1 MASAPSKRQRLREAG
16 TLNAHPE
23 RVLAPRFQHSPF
35 YDPADLLQV
44 RYELIRDVRQDAR
57 GRAQAAHDFGL
68 SRHTLHR
75 LERLFEADG
84 LVGLVPRQRGPRGPH
99 KITAEIL
106 RFVDE
111 WRAGHGPAG
120 ATILVREIEARFGLS
135 IHRVSLDQA
144 LARREKKRLPGG
156 RP

>member
-57 GRAQAAHDFGL
+57 GRAQAARDFGL

-84 LVGLVPRQRGPRGPH
+84 LVGLVPRQRGPLRALDPSRQPGSGP
-99 KITAEIL
+99 
-106 RFVDE
+106 
-111 WRAGHGPAG
+111 G
-120 ATILVREIEARFGLS
+120 AP
-135 IHRVSLDQA
+135 
-144 LARREKKRLPGG
+144 REKKRLPGG